1 MLKKIK
7 KSEKGSITI
16 LVLTTMLVVV
26 GVILFAYFS
35 IMNKSSSQE
44 RELDKIQ
51 EEYNK
56 TDDMMSQAYN
66 ENVDDEYFEK
76 TATID
81 GEDIGTE
88 LNPTIPEGFKPIDTD
103 TSEWGDG
110 TKPPEEDDVNNGLVI
125 QDRNEN
131 QFVWIPVATPVS
143 DTEANGTT
151 NKAMAVK
158 IGDNYRGLIYEFSAS
173 GSNVMSGCTTTK
185 GNYREPDI
193 VSDYDND
200 KTNNNG
206 LFTKNSLQEE
216 YNKMIESVTK
226 YHGFYIGRYEL
237 GLEGNIPVSKNA
249 STNSG
254 VVTADSSNSNTKMW
268 YGLYSKCKEFAREES
283 DKSVVSTMLW
293 GSQYDAMMNWMM
305 EHEIDIVSLN
315 NTIYNNSKQTGSKEK
330 DLLKNIYDIY
340 GCHKEWTLEV
350 FTLNS
355 RVFRGGFY
363 NGCNIISERFGYY
376 PEHSYDEYSTRLALY
391 IKDN

>member
-1 MLKKIK
+1 MLI
-7 KSEKGSITI
+7 
-16 LVLTTMLVVV
+16 VV

-125 QDRNEN
+125 QDRNGN

-173 GSNVMSGCTTTK
+173 GSNVMSGCTKTT

-200 KTNNNG
+200 KTYNNG

>member
-1 MLKKIK
+1 
-7 KSEKGSITI
+7 
-16 LVLTTMLVVV
+16 
-26 GVILFAYFS
+26 
-35 IMNKSSSQE
+35 
-44 RELDKIQ
+44 
-51 EEYNK
+51 
-56 TDDMMSQAYN
+56 
-66 ENVDDEYFEK
+66 
-76 TATID
+76 
-81 GEDIGTE
+81 
-88 LNPTIPEGFKPIDTD
+88 
-103 TSEWGDG
+103 
-110 TKPPEEDDVNNGLVI
+110 
-125 QDRNEN
+125 
-131 QFVWIPVATPVS
+131 
-143 DTEANGTT
+143 
-151 NKAMAVK
+151 MAVK

>member
-16 LVLTTMLVVV
+16 LVLTTMLIVV

-125 QDRNEN
+125 QDRNGN

-158 IGDNYRGLIYEFSAS
+158 IEDNYRGLIYEFSTS
-173 GSNVMSGCTTTK
+173 GSKVMSGCTTTT

-200 KTNNNG
+200 KTHM
-206 LFTKNSLQEE
+206 FTKKSLQEE

-237 GLEGNIPVSKNA
+237 GLEGSMPVSKNA

-340 GCHKEWTLEV
+340 GCHTEWTLEA

-355 RVFRGGFY
+355 RVFRGGSY